1 MNIFEKVSSL
11 LAIIFASCLIIGLIY
26 FPQLRQLHLLI
37 PICLLGLVINVLLM
51 FIVLRDIFSRNFSDQ
66 GKKYLWIALVLL
78 LWPSILFYLYRYGFR
93 PRTG

>member
-11 LAIIFASCLIIGLIY
+11 LAIIFAAGLIISLIY

>member
-1 MNIFEKVSSL
+1 MNIFEKVFSL
-11 LAIIFASCLIIGLIY
+11 LAILFAAGLIISLIY

-37 PICLLGLVINVLLM
+37 PICLLGLVINVVLM
-51 FIVLRDIFSRNFSDQ
+51 FIVLRDIFSRRFSDQ
-66 GKKYLWIALVLL
+66 GRKYVWIALVLL

>member
-1 MNIFEKVSSL
+1 MNIFEKVFSL
-11 LAIIFASCLIIGLIY
+11 LAILFAAGLIISLIY
-26 FPQLRQLHLLI
+26 FPHLRQLHLLI
-37 PICLLGLVINVLLM
+37 PICLLGLVINVVLM
-51 FIVLRDIFSRNFSDQ
+51 FIVLRDIFSRRFSDQ

>member
-1 MNIFEKVSSL
+1 MNIFEKIFSL
-11 LAIIFASCLIIGLIY
+11 LAILFAAGLIISLIY

-37 PICLLGLVINVLLM
+37 PICLLGFIINVVLM
-51 FIVLRDIFSRNFSDQ
+51 FIVLRDIFSRRFSDQ
-66 GKKYLWIALVLL
+66 GRKYVWIALVLL

>member
-1 MNIFEKVSSL
+1 MNIFEKVFSL
-11 LAIIFASCLIIGLIY
+11 LAIIFAAGLIIGLIY

-37 PICLLGLVINVLLM
+37 PICLLGLIINVLLM
-51 FIVLRDIFSRNFSDQ
+51 FIVLRDIFSRNFRDQ